1 VSTLVCDPH
10 IQIIPQLAR
19 AFGGFVKLGNAPA
32 EYSAGVG
39 NMDKDYVSWMVYNYA
54 VQQSHDFV
62 GRFRPYLFFGV
73 ATGAATLDSDPNNL
87 VGGTVPKS
95 TTEISHILVDSFS
108 ICFIFGERGSL
119 WLNYRMHILD
129 LQVNLG

>member
-1 VSTLVCDPH
+1 
-10 IQIIPQLAR
+10 
-19 AFGGFVKLGNAPA
+19 
-32 EYSAGVG
+32 
-39 NMDKDYVSWMVYNYA
+39 MDKDYVSWMVYNYA

-95 TTEISHILVDSFS
+95 ATEISHILVNSFS
-108 ICFIFGERGSL
+108 ICDERGLL
-119 WLNYRMHILD
+119 WLNYRMRILD